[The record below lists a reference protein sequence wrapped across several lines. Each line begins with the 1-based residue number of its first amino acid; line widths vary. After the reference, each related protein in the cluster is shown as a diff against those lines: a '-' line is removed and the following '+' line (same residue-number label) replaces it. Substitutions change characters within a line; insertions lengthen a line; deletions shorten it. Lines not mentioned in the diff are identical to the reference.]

1 MTAATLDLPMS
12 TGFARSFH
20 SDWATSEQD
29 MYVAVTVAWYQ
40 MCSREERR
48 RHPLGPYVLGPRF
61 TRFVADA
68 PVERGLV
75 ASVCA
80 EIARRHTLQRSEH
93 LPTELLPHEALDPA
107 VAWWRELAETGGLG
121 VHYVELGGGTL
132 EFVSVARKDD
142 QPAAAAWFP

>member
-1 MTAATLDLPMS
+1 
-12 TGFARSFH
+12 
-20 SDWATSEQD
+20 
-29 MYVAVTVAWYQ
+29 

-48 RHPLGPYVLGPRF
+48 RHPLGPYVLGAQF
-61 TRFVADA
+61 ARFVADA
-68 PVERGLV
+68 PVEKSLI

-80 EIARRHTLQRSEH
+80 EIARRHTLQRGES

-107 VAWWRELAETGGLG
+107 VAWWRELVETGGLG